1 MSSQII
7 AYRQSYVSKCFES
20 NLLKKFST
28 TVVLLK
34 IIYYLAKSIFQETIG
49 YLLLIL
55 TSTMALKGLTW
66 RVGSILMKNLT
77 IIYFVPLYIPA
88 KNIRK
93 SESIRYFQ
101 GGIKRGKWHEMG
113 YSRVLYCFYDFLQ
126 LNKRQICHHIETN
139 IENNG
144 NFIKKINWLVSLWWQ
159 L

>member
-1 MSSQII
+1 MF
-7 AYRQSYVSKCFES
+7 RV
-20 NLLKKFST
+20 KFT
-28 TVVLLK
+28 QK
-34 IIYYLAKSIFQETIG
+34 IFHHGCSPQN
-49 YLLLIL
+49 YLLSCQKHFSGNHWIF
-55 TSTMALKGLTW
+55 TSNSNQYNGIKRL
-66 RVGSILMKNLT
+66 NLT
-77 IIYFVPLYIPA
+77 CWQHINEKSHYNLFRTTIYIPA
-88 KNIRK
+88 KNIRI